1 MRGDVLL
8 GDTTVKDSKG
18 FLDAE
23 IARRYYDRIGDALE
37 RKPVNLQPGAHRERL
52 KALLGGL
59 GEMSFYEL
67 LGVKP
72 GASDEEIHEAYSEL
86 AMIVHPSHAKNLGM
100 GTSSGGLELLFERVT
115 EAYLTLNDPDRSR
128 TYQMATGIAPA
139 ASNRPSAEQ
148 RRKEQIEQADR
159 LYRVSRG
166 LVVEG
171 RYHEAV
177 QTLRQAVRL
186 DPKAEHY
193 ALLGE
198 CLARNPNWLKDAAKA
213 YESAVERSPHD
224 PHLRTELALVQERAG
239 SFPRA
244 EENYKTALSF
254 DPEFADALAGLARL
268 RGRRRE
274 PEATG
279 SLWSRVAS
287 FVRESLSGLRSR

>member
-1 MRGDVLL
+1 M
-8 GDTTVKDSKG
+8 KDSKG

-23 IARRYYDRIGDALE
+23 ITRRYYDRIGDALE

-52 KALLGGL
+52 KALLGSL
-59 GEMSFYEL
+59 GEVSFYEL
-67 LGVKP
+67 LDVQP
-72 GASDEEIHEAYSEL
+72 GAAEEEIHQAYTEL
-86 AMIVHPSHAKNLGM
+86 AMIVHPSHAKSLGI
-100 GTSSGGLELLFERVT
+100 GTSPGGLELLFERVT

-128 TYQMATGIAPA
+128 TYQMATGIVPST
-139 ASNRPSAEQ
+139 SNRPSAEQ

-159 LYRVSRG
+159 LYRVSRS
-166 LVVEG
+166 LVLEG

-198 CLARNPNWLKDAAKA
+198 CLARNPNWLKDSAKA
-213 YESAVERSPHD
+213 YQSAVERSPHD
-224 PHLRTELALVQERAG
+224 SRIRTELGLVLERAG

-244 EENYKTALSF
+244 EEQYTMALSF

-268 RGRRRE
+268 RGRHRE
-274 PEATG
+274 AEATET
-279 SLWSRVAS
+279 LWSRVAA
-287 FVRESLSGLRSR
+287 FVRRSLSSRRSG